1 MRTPARALT
10 YFPPIMLFLSAG
22 CATTAAA
29 TAAADLL
36 YQCEGGEAFTV
47 RDSGS
52 AAVVRF
58 TDGDYVLQRKRSSL
72 GRRYASP
79 RAALII
85 DGETAVFV
93 AEDRLDLDKCTAA
106 GAGSA

>member
-1 MRTPARALT
+1 MPTLVAFLPRLLPVL
-10 YFPPIMLFLSAG
+10 LLLSAG

-29 TAAADLL
+29 TVAADLL
-36 YQCEGGEAFTV
+36 YRCEGGEAFTV

-79 RAALII
+79 QAALII

-93 AEDRLDLDKCTAA
+93 AEDRLDLDRCRKAT
-106 GAGSA
+106 AGSA

>member
-1 MRTPARALT
+1 MPTLARVLPIILL
-10 YFPPIMLFLSAG
+10 FPTA
-22 CATTAAA
+22 CATAAA

-58 TDGDYVLQRKRSSL
+58 ADGDYVLQRKRSSL

-79 RAALII
+79 DAALII

-93 AEDRLDLDKCTAA
+93 AEDRLDLDDCRAA
-106 GAGSA
+106 VAGST